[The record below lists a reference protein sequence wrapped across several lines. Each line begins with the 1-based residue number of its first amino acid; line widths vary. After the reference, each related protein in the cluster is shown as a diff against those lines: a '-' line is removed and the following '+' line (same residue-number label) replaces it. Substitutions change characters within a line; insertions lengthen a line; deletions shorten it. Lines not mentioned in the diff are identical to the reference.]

1 MVKIKFLDFNILNK
15 SSLPQKCFFY
25 RKGKMEG
32 HTEGSG
38 F

>member
-15 SSLPQKCFFY
+15 SSLPQKCFFC

-32 HTEGSG
+32 HIEGSG